1 MLEPFWNHFR
11 SILEAFRSNGGAI
24 SGAKFGVKSGP
35 FSTQFKNILLM
46 TIRRAPNEAEVLVGM
61 MLVKM
66 MVTVHKK
73 GACGDVVD
81 DGGNRDDIDR
91 SAW

>member
-1 MLEPFWNHFR
+1 
-11 SILEAFRSNGGAI
+11 
-24 SGAKFGVKSGP
+24 
-35 FSTQFKNILLM
+35 M
-46 TIRRAPNEAEVLVGM
+46 TIRRAPNEAEVLLGM

>member
-1 MLEPFWNHFR
+1 
-11 SILEAFRSNGGAI
+11 
-24 SGAKFGVKSGP
+24 
-35 FSTQFKNILLM
+35 M
-46 TIRRAPNEAEVLVGM
+46 TIRRAPNEAEVLVSM

-73 GACGDVVD
+73 EACGDVVD
-81 DGGNRDDIDR
+81 DGGNKDDIDR